1 MKRRTSILCL
11 SLILL
16 LATVSFLSQTA
27 LAESRAGKMPL
38 IIDNAGVLSSSEISA
53 LTEKAQ
59 EISRTYACDTA
70 VVFVRGLSGYSSIM
84 AYTDDFFDYNGY
96 GYNGTRD
103 GVMLL
108 VDVKGREYWISTLG
122 FGIDAFTDAG
132 QLYLK
137 DQFVSYLSRGD
148 WSGAADAFLSGC
160 DRFLHQA
167 RNGNPYDIGN
177 MPRKNFNLAL
187 LLGDVGLGVLLG
199 GLPLH
204 KSKKE
209 MKNVKEQRDAEEYIY
224 GKAPVLTQRDDRLL
238 GRHVT
243 RIPIPRDTGGSSGGG
258 GSTIHVGSSG
268 NTHGGSGGHF

>member
-1 MKRRTSILCL
+1 
-11 SLILL
+11 
-16 LATVSFLSQTA
+16 
-27 LAESRAGKMPL
+27 MPL
-38 IIDNAGVLSSSEISA
+38 IVDNAGVLSSSEITA

-84 AYTDDFFDYNGY
+84 TYTDDFFDYNGY
-96 GYNGTRD
+96 GFNGTRD

-108 VDVKGREYWISTLG
+108 VDVKGREYWISTSG

-137 DQFVSYLSRGD
+137 DQFVSYLSQGD
-148 WSGAADAFLSGC
+148 WGGAADTFLSGC
-160 DRFLHQA
+160 DRFLRQA
-167 RNGNPYDIGN
+167 RSGNPYDVGN
-177 MPRKNFNLAL
+177 MPRKNFNLAF

-224 GKAPVLTQRDDRLL
+224 GKAPVLTQRDDRLI

-243 RIPIPRDTGGSSGGG
+243 RTPIPRDTGHSSGGGG